1 MSNDVEDIDG
11 NNILAQALQHQ
22 VGILL
27 IVFISLHL

>member
-22 VGILL
+22 VSILL
-27 IVFISLHL
+27 IVVMSLYF

>member
-22 VGILL
+22 VSILL
-27 IVFISLHL
+27 IIFMSLYL